1 MSMAVATNLPWR
13 RTFEQ
18 FLTSAAAEG
27 QSVNC
32 LWEEGLFDL
41 LGVTEKITVPLT
53 TPGIPH
59 EIIGGLA
66 VLIHVEAS
74 DAADG
79 VMTADSDLLIRRC
92 DLPRVIE
99 IAEENGF
106 SGSGDRLRHATF
118 RATVHLHFTGEK
130 SGDSQAVPHPE
141 IGLARITL
149 HGLDVPVMRLHDLV
163 LTRLNSER
171 AIDRVSVRSMDAAGL
186 ITADVEAALPEKLR
200 SRLQN
205 IRDTE

>member
-27 QSVNC
+27 QSING

-41 LGVTEKITVPLT
+41 LGATEKTTVPLT

-74 DAADG
+74 GAADG
-79 VMTADSDLLIRRC
+79 VMTLDSDVLIRRS
-92 DLPRVIE
+92 DLAGVIE
-99 IAEENGF
+99 
-106 SGSGDRLRHATF
+106 
-118 RATVHLHFTGEK
+118 
-130 SGDSQAVPHPE
+130 
-141 IGLARITL
+141 
-149 HGLDVPVMRLHDLV
+149 
-163 LTRLNSER
+163 
-171 AIDRVSVRSMDAAGL
+171 
-186 ITADVEAALPEKLR
+186 
-200 SRLQN
+200 
-205 IRDTE
+205 

>member
-1 MSMAVATNLPWR
+1 MRLKTGM
-13 RTFEQ
+13 RTYEQ
-18 FLTSAAAEG
+18 FLRNAADEG
-27 QSVNC
+27 RSVNC
-32 LWEEGLFDL
+32 LWEEGLFDV
-41 LGVTEKITVPLT
+41 LGVTEEIAVPLAT
-53 TPGIPH
+53 QGIPH

-74 DAADG
+74 GAADG
-79 VMTADSDLLIRRC
+79 VMTADADVLIRRC

-99 IAEENGF
+99 ITEENRF
-106 SGSGDRLRHATF
+106 SGSGDLLKHATF
-118 RATVHLHFTGEK
+118 RAAVHLHFTGER
-130 SGDSQAVPHPE
+130 SNDSQAMPNPE
-141 IGLARITL
+141 IGPTRLAL

-171 AIDRVSVRSMDAAGL
+171 TIDRVSIRSMDAAGL
-186 ITADVEAALPEKLR
+186 ITADVEAALAEELR

>member
-1 MSMAVATNLPWR
+1 VRLKTGTV
-13 RTFEQ
+13 TFEQ

-27 QSVNC
+27 RPVNG
-32 LWEEGLFDL
+32 LWEERLFDV

-53 TPGIPH
+53 TQGILH

-74 DAADG
+74 GSAG
-79 VMTADSDLLIRRC
+79 GIMTADTDVLIQRC
-92 DLPRVIE
+92 DLAGFIE
-99 IAEENGF
+99 VAKQNGF
-106 SGSGDRLRHATF
+106 TGSGDRLKHPTF
-118 RATVHLHFTGEK
+118 RTTVHLHFTGDK
-130 SGDSQAVPHPE
+130 VSDSQAMPHPE
-141 IGLARITL
+141 ITPTRKTL

-171 AIDRVSVRSMDAAGL
+171 TIDRVSIRSMDALGL
-186 ITADVEAALPEKLR
+186 ITVDLEATLPERLR